1 MAESCVFC
9 KIVAG
14 EIPSVRV
21 YEDADALA
29 FMDIGPVAKGHT
41 LVIPKA
47 HYDPITG
54 TPVEVLKLLIA
65 VVQRVAK
72 AQYAGLH
79 ADGINVTQAN
89 GRTAGQVVPHLHFH
103 VIPRFES
110 DGLHSNWTAR
120 RYETPEELRLYAE
133 RIVKALETNMVFGI
147 QCSVFGK
154 ESNETARHGT

>member
-1 MAESCVFC
+1 MAEACVFC

-14 EIPSVRV
+14 EIPCVRV
-21 YEDADALA
+21 YEDADVLA

-54 TPVEVLKLLIA
+54 IPVEALKLLIV

-79 ADGINVTQAN
+79 ADGINITQAN

-120 RYETPEELRLYAE
+120 QYDTPEELQRYAD
-133 RIVKALETNMVFGI
+133 RIVETM
-147 QCSVFGK
+147 
-154 ESNETARHGT
+154 ETAQEGRVQGSGFREEGTHHG